1 MSCAW
6 CREALSALVDGEER
20 AGERTEIDGHLAWC
34 SECRHYA
41 TGVAQVAGLL
51 RVDSA
56 VEAAAAE
63 YTGTIVA
70 RTAVAVPATRA
81 RRACFKRHTA
91 LRILLILLGLG
102 QLGLAATDLVR
113 GQQNQHDPMSFS
125 GVSVAQL
132 AHESCAWNLAL
143 AVGFFWVAIRPNR
156 TRALIPLVSVFVAGL
171 TVFVA
176 VDTLEGRFTGARL
189 WPYGNVVLGLV
200 VLVALSGQL
209 RQLAR
214 TRVWAIAPR

>member
-6 CREALSALVDGEER
+6 CREALSAFVDGEER
-20 AGERTEIDGHLAWC
+20 PGERAEIDGHLAWC

-41 TGVAQVAGLL
+41 AGVAEVAGLL

-56 VEAAAAE
+56 VAATAFVGPSGVDAMA
-63 YTGTIVA
+63 GTLTK
-70 RTAVAVPATRA
+70 RS
-81 RRACFKRHTA
+81 RRAGVKRHTA
-91 LRILLILLGLG
+91 LRLLLVVLGLG
-102 QLGLAATDLVR
+102 QLGLAATELVR
-113 GQQNQHDPMSFS
+113 SQQNEHGPMSFS
-125 GVSVAQL
+125 GASLAQL

-171 TVFVA
+171 TVFA
-176 VDTLEGRFTGARL
+176 AMDAMQGRFLADRL
-189 WPYGNVVLGLV
+189 WPYSIVVLGLV
-200 VLVALSGQL
+200 VLVALSSQL

-214 TRVWAIAPR
+214 AGMWEIAPR